1 MDGEAEVDTKEEG
14 EAEAEEKM
22 IVYSPT
28 ATTFDEL
35 DEAEA
40 GLEIAQDISKKV
52 EQFHMLVDN
61 VMWDEEVSD
70 KGDHIQ
76 GLAEDLSSRL
86 AKGPE
91 EQEETNVKDS
101 SHMRSFIDLLRKALG
116 LHAENKDHD
125 GSMIMFVKNSNDE
138 WVWFSRY
145 SNKWR
150 DEDSPPEIISEES
163 HVRFAELVK
172 ANEAP
177 YPELWL
183 WHINGTSWG
192 KAKWVGYDNQGF
204 ALAAGYVY
212 PEFDE
217 VAELFKDKD
226 DILVSHGM
234 PTTSIKRD
242 EDDQSVIVEH
252 ETREISPLPRWAAA
266 NKMTSFV
273 ILKENDMEELKNKGI
288 SDGDRQKLDE
298 LGISKEVIDRM
309 EAINQKD
316 ASEATEAELD
326 FKEGETEQVANAET
340 EVEVDAEVEETQEI
354 EEEAVDAATSEP
366 PEMGELN
373 TAINTLSDAVV
384 ALNEKVKAL
393 HGDLQ
398 AEIDE
403 IKSSQDEAIGQLAHT
418 PAASRT
424 AWVLQS
430 IIGDEEARVDGR
442 TKLAKDAP
450 KENDEG
456 SGPFFWQKEGWA

>member
-1 MDGEAEVDTKEEG
+1 MEMEDLDTKEED

-28 ATTFDEL
+28 ATTFSEL
-35 DEAEA
+35 DEAEV
-40 GLEIAQDISKKV
+40 GFEIAQDITKKV

-61 VMWDEEVSD
+61 TMWDDEIDD
-70 KGDHIQ
+70 KGGHIKS
-76 GLAEDLSSRL
+76 LADELSGRL
-86 AKGPE
+86 QEAPD
-91 EQEETNVKDS
+91 EQKEVDANERGYIRTFV
-101 SHMRSFIDLLRKALG
+101 DLLKKTLG
-116 LHAENKDHD
+116 IHDDKHDD
-125 GSMIMFVKNSNDE
+125 GSSIMFVKNSNGE

-163 HVRFAELVK
+163 HTRFTELVK
-172 ANEAP
+172 SNKAP

-183 WHINGTSWG
+183 WHVGGTQWG
-192 KAKWVGYDNQGF
+192 KAKWVGYDSSGF

-212 PEFDE
+212 PEFYE

-242 EDDQSVIVEH
+242 ADDQSVIIEH

-273 ILKENDMEELKNKGI
+273 ILKENDMEEFKNKGI
-288 SDGDRQKLDE
+288 SDGDRRKLKDD
-298 LGISKEVIDRM
+298 LGISEEVIDRM
-309 EAINQKD
+309 VEINQKD
-316 ASEATEAELD
+316 ANEATEAGLD
-326 FKEGETEQVANAET
+326 FKESDNEQVADAEIEVET
-340 EVEVDAEVEETQEI
+340 EAEVDETQEV

-366 PEMGELN
+366 SENEELA

-384 ALNEKVKAL
+384 ALNEKVKE
-393 HGDLQ
+393 LQ
-398 AEIDE
+398 VGFQTEIDE
-403 IKSSQDEAIGQLAHT
+403 LKSSQDEAIGQLAKT
-418 PAASRT
+418 PPASRA

-430 IIGDEEARVDGR
+430 IVGDEDARVDGR
-442 TKLAKDAP
+442 TKLAKDTP

-456 SGPFFWQKEGWA
+456 SGPFFWQKDGWA